1 MTKILKL
8 LILDTLLCSAV
19 IAQSIAVN
27 PNGVNVNSQGATTVF
42 LTFGPIP
49 PGYSPAEAIWCG
61 ELMPAISPALGQQC
75 DPTTVFGSL
84 PVRLNRSTASGTSG
98 FTDIMGIPPSVARR
112 AYQAAQA
119 GSTSSFFYVRRFVS
133 NTGGPDQYVNVTCRM
148 AGGGARVPFA
158 LTNVEI
164 KSPNGEPVLFV
175 KSGEKFPAVAADIRY
190 NGTGRLK
197 GRWEIVQPGEEAP
210 SDRDLLTEATLPVE
224 QRGTQRRFTQVAR
237 FNHFLPPTGK
247 FRLELESAD
256 KVPTLAAGQ
265 YILLLRVEA
274 TDDKES
280 DSDLASVGAGIGIA
294 HSGAV
299 ASFPMPTLKFFVAGG
314 SSSTDWEENAQV
326 LPIRDG
332 VSDNARPVVFTWRE
346 LPDASIY
353 KLEVLDD
360 KQTAVL
366 SALLVPPT
374 AFYRAP
380 SWFQKKHQGMTLHW
394 RVLAIGGDGKPL
406 AATNLRALSVARNIP
421 PGAAL
426 SR

>member
-1 MTKILKL
+1 MTKLVKL
-8 LILDTLLCSAV
+8 LVLNTLLSSAL

-61 ELMPAISPALGQQC
+61 ELMPAAPPALGQQC
-75 DPTTVFGSL
+75 VPSTIFGSL

-112 AYQAAQA
+112 AYQAAQG

-148 AGGGARVPFA
+148 AGGGTRVPFA
-158 LTNVEI
+158 LTNVDLE
-164 KSPNGEPVLFV
+164 SPNGEPILFV
-175 KSGEKFPAVAADIRY
+175 RSGEKFPPVVAYIQY

-197 GRWEIVQPGEEAP
+197 GRWEVVQPGEESP
-210 SDRDLLTEATLPVE
+210 TDRDLLTEATLPLE

-247 FRLELESAD
+247 FRLTLESPD

-265 YILLLRVEA
+265 YILLLRIEA

-280 DSDLASVGAGIGIA
+280 DSNLASVGAGIGIV

-314 SSSTDWEENAQV
+314 STSTDWVENAQV
-326 LPIRDG
+326 LPIRDT
-332 VSDNARPVVFTWRE
+332 VIDNARPVVFTWRE
-346 LPDASIY
+346 FPDASIY
-353 KLEVLDD
+353 KLEVVDD

-380 SWFQKKHQGMTLHW
+380 SWFQAKHRGMTLHW
-394 RVLAIGGDGKPL
+394 RVLAIGRDGNPL
-406 AATNLRALSVARNIP
+406 AATNLRAFKVAQ
-421 PGAAL
+421 
-426 SR
+426 